1 MTGAGALEILSTG
14 PRTLVQD
21 LGRPGWA
28 HLGVSDSGA
37 ADRGAFRR
45 GAALV
50 GNAAGRAALEVVLG
64 GLAVRA
70 VGAVTVAVT
79 GAAVPLRHKVSV
91 DGSTLRPDT
100 DARLEL
106 ADGDVL
112 RLGTPRVGLRSY
124 LSIRGGIDLPPVLG
138 SRSTDT
144 LSGLGPPPVRAGDRL
159 PIGPAPTVPPAA
171 AAAADRT
178 RESEAPLAGGSPP
191 AAGSPSEGGSPS
203 VGGSPSAGR
212 SAPAAAG
219 PVALEVVP
227 GPRTEYFADPDLLV
241 RGGWVVTRRSDRI
254 GVRLAAAD
262 GETLRRAAGFAD
274 REVPSEPM
282 VRGAI
287 QVPPSGEPVILFAD
301 HPTTGGYPV
310 IGVVADAALDLIAQ
324 LRPGAPVRLH
334 WSGANIG

>member
-1 MTGAGALEILSTG
+1 MTRAGLLEILNTG

-37 ADRGAFRR
+37 ADRGAFRH

-50 GNAAGRAALEVVLG
+50 GNEPDRAALEVVLG
-64 GLAVRA
+64 GLEVRA

-79 GAAVPLRHKVSV
+79 GAAVSLRHKVSA
-91 DGSTLRPDT
+91 DRTIQRPDT
-100 DARLEL
+100 DMRLEL
-106 ADGDVL
+106 AGGDVL
-112 RLGTPRVGLRSY
+112 RLGAPRVGLRSY
-124 LSIRGGIDLPPVLG
+124 LSVRGGIDLPPVLG

-159 PIGPAPTVPPAA
+159 PIGPTPTVPPAGAPAESAWETEASPERGLPSGGGWPPDAGSLSERGSALA
-171 AAAADRT
+171 AA
-178 RESEAPLAGGSPP
+178 
-191 AAGSPSEGGSPS
+191 
-203 VGGSPSAGR
+203 V
-212 SAPAAAG
+212 
-219 PVALEVVP
+219 PVVLEVVP

-241 RGGWVVTRRSDRI
+241 RGGWTVTQHSDRI
-254 GVRLAAAD
+254 GVRLTPAD
-262 GETLRRAAGFAD
+262 GDIVRRAAGFAD

-324 LRPGAPVRLH
+324 LRPGAAVRLH
-334 WSGANIG
+334 WSGTSIG